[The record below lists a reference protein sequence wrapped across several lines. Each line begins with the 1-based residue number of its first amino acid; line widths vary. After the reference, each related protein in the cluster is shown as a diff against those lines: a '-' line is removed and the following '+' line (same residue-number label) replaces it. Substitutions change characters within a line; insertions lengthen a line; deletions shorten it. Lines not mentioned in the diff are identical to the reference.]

1 LTVSDG
7 ENNRSLAGLWNRA
20 RRFLPGGVRA
30 DADGWEPAGGGSIHP
45 SRTLQPFLEAMA
57 GTPSPVV
64 VDLGPVI
71 GTNVSF
77 LGARLACRLYPE
89 DLYAD
94 LDQPFP
100 RGDGDGLASML
111 AVKLRQEPGSVDGI
125 LAWDVFDYVGRAEAA
140 VLAKKLTTLLRPGGL
155 MMALFTTEPRHE
167 AASRRYVIVD
177 AGHLRHRPA
186 PGARWARKV
195 WPMRDIEVLLSPLE
209 VRQSHLLA
217 HHQREMLL
225 RRPLAPGKEG

>member
-1 LTVSDG
+1 VSDG

-20 RRFLPGGVRA
+20 RRFLPAGVRPEA
-30 DADGWEPAGGGSIHP
+30 GAWEPDGGAVHP
-45 SRTLQPFLEAMA
+45 SRTLRPFLQAMA
-57 GTPSPVV
+57 EWPAPVI

-71 GTNVSF
+71 GSNVTF
-77 LGARLACRLYPE
+77 LGSLLGCKLYPE
-89 DLYAD
+89 NLYPD
-94 LDQPFP
+94 LDQPFA
-100 RGDGDGLASML
+100 RGDADGLGTML
-111 AVKLRQEPGSVDGI
+111 AAKLRQEPGSVDGI

-140 VLAKKLTTLLRPGGL
+140 ALARRLASLLRPGGL

-177 AGHLRHRPA
+177 ADHLRHRPA

-195 WPMRDIEVLLSPLE
+195 WPLRDIEVLLAPLE
-209 VRQSHLLA
+209 VHQSHLLA

-225 RRPLAPGKEG
+225 RRPAAPGKGG

>member
-1 LTVSDG
+1 MSDG
-7 ENNRSLAGLWNRA
+7 ENISSLAGLWNRT
-20 RRFLPGGVRA
+20 RRLLPGVAQPSPGEW
-30 DADGWEPAGGGSIHP
+30 GPAGGDVVRL
-45 SRTLQPFLEAMA
+45 SRTLRPFLQALA
-57 GTPSPVV
+57 GAPTPVV

-71 GTNVSF
+71 GSNVVF
-77 LGARLACRLYPE
+77 LGTQLACKLYPE

-94 LDQPFP
+94 VDQPF
-100 RGDGDGLASML
+100 RRDDGDGLAHVLDS
-111 AVKLRQEPGSVDGI
+111 KLRQEPGCVDGI
-125 LAWDVFDYVGRAEAA
+125 LAWDIFDYLSRGEAA
-140 VLAKKLTTLLRPGGL
+140 ALARRLTALLRPGGF

-177 AGHLRHRPA
+177 ADHLRHRPA

-195 WPMRDIEVLLSPLE
+195 WPLGDIEVLLAPLE

-225 RRPLAPGKEG
+225 RRPHAPGKEG

>member
-1 LTVSDG
+1 MSDG
-7 ENNRSLAGLWNRA
+7 ENISSLAGLWNRT
-20 RRFLPGGVRA
+20 RRLLPGVAQPSLGEW
-30 DADGWEPAGGGSIHP
+30 GPAGGDVVRL
-45 SRTLQPFLEAMA
+45 SRTLRPFLQALA
-57 GTPSPVV
+57 GAPTPVV

-71 GTNVSF
+71 GSNVGF
-77 LGARLACRLYPE
+77 LGTQLACKLYPE

-94 LDQPFP
+94 VDQPF
-100 RGDGDGLASML
+100 RRDDADGLAHVLDS
-111 AVKLRQEPGSVDGI
+111 KLRQEPGCVDGI
-125 LAWDVFDYVGRAEAA
+125 LAWDIFDYLSRGEAA
-140 VLAKKLTTLLRPGGL
+140 ALARRLTALLRPGGF

-177 AGHLRHRPA
+177 ADHLRHRPA

-195 WPMRDIEVLLSPLE
+195 WPLRDIEVLLAPLE

-225 RRPLAPGKEG
+225 RRPHAPGKEG